1 MQKRIDD
8 FLKHLQEAKDFS
20 DNTLA
25 AYHND
30 LTQFRQYLDG
40 ESTLLYTNDTTGL
53 EIAEQSK
60 SNPHGT
66 EAEARPGR
74 GKKRGAAVTSD
85 QRHDSNGNG
94 HHGLA
99 AYGSELSI
107 AAPSARAV
115 GATNTTGGWNGQ
127 RQGNGGQAGASADGR
142 SLDFTDW
149 AQVRKDDITNYIMF
163 LKERQYAT
171 STVARKVAA
180 VKSFFH
186 YLKNQAAVD
195 EDPTQ
200 KLDSPRVNKYLPK
213 AVSVGDIQSLLK
225 QVVSG
230 HGTEG
235 LRDQAMLGLLYATGM
250 RVTELVSLNLDDMDQ
265 EANQVRCQ
273 GKGNKLRY
281 LPLRSEQRLLLQTYL
296 EKARPAL
303 VPDTNEHALFVNHR
317 GHRLTRQGFWLIL
330 KAYAQRAGIGEITPH
345 TLRHS
350 FASHLLNDGENLHR
364 VQELLGHAS
373 ISTTQIYTQVN
384 ASAKRNDPKRTLK
397 INDATGTTE
406 VPFQVAPDPASQT
419 KIPELASTASTPVRR
434 TPRPRNPPA

>member
-30 LTQFRQYLDG
+30 LTQFRQFLDG
-40 ESTLLYTNDTTGL
+40 ESTLLYTNDATGP
-53 EIAEQSK
+53 ITAEQSK
-60 SNPHGT
+60 SNLQGT

-74 GKKRGAAVTSD
+74 GKKRGAAVSSD

-94 HHGLA
+94 HNGLT
-99 AYGSELSI
+99 AYGPELAM
-107 AAPSARAV
+107 AAPNAREGGV
-115 GATNTTGGWNGQ
+115 TNNKNGWNGQ
-127 RQGNGGQAGASADGR
+127 RQGNGGQTGVGADGR
-142 SLDFTDW
+142 SSNFTDW
-149 AQVRKDDITNYIMF
+149 AQVRKEDITNYIMF

-230 HGTEG
+230 NGTEG

-250 RVTELVSLNLDDMDQ
+250 RVTELVSLNLDDIDQ
-265 EANQVRCQ
+265 EANLVRCQ

-281 LPLRSEQRLLLQTYL
+281 IPLRTEQRLLIQAYL
-296 EKARPAL
+296 EKSRPIL
-303 VPDTNEHALFVNHR
+303 VTDANEHALFVNHR

-397 INDATGTTE
+397 INDATGTSE
-406 VPFQVAPDPASQT
+406 IPFQVEPAPSQE
-419 KIPELASTASTPVRR
+419 PELAIAASTPVRR